1 MAAAGV
7 LNQAHFICPACI
19 TPRALFGP
27 PEAFRTGAP
36 VLGELPLVLGMS
48 AGCDR
53 GVPFAP
59 LSNAEAGAGDAQEWR
74 DMMRAAAEQVV
85 FARETDGDEPVPRGL
100 VGSSQREGMRLSAL
114 IDGFSPHLRRPSVI
128 MKSILQAL
136 GVDKDCKIAVVQ
148 YRRDVFGVGREE
160 ELHWSI
166 VLQTESKVNSKSRFP
181 CFQVFDRTFND
192 ERGKQW
198 ELHDRDVSLAKTRK
212 CLGGVYIGVV
222 KESQIALLR
231 EVVHSNPPTD
241 RSAEWNCRD
250 WVMEV
255 IELFILKGWVG
266 ASIHSQSVLL
276 PSLRRASLAT
286 ETLFS
291 ESSSA
296 LPVIVDL
303 A

>member
-1 MAAAGV
+1 MIGEVAAYIM
-7 LNQAHFICPACI
+7 Q
-19 TPRALFGP
+19 
-27 PEAFRTGAP
+27 
-36 VLGELPLVLGMS
+36 
-48 AGCDR
+48 
-53 GVPFAP
+53 
-59 LSNAEAGAGDAQEWR
+59 
-74 DMMRAAAEQVV
+74 
-85 FARETDGDEPVPRGL
+85 
-100 VGSSQREGMRLSAL
+100 LSAL
-114 IDGFSPHLRRPSVI
+114 IDGFSPHLRHPSVI

-266 ASIHSQSVLL
+266 ASIHSQSALL
-276 PSLRRASLAT
+276 PSLRRASVAT